1 MRKARQLW
9 EMLKV
14 TFHFWDGAGETKTM
28 RKSYTR
34 DSCGLVFFVDSV
46 HVEGMEE
53 AKTELQKRSRI
64 SENQEAPVLI
74 IIANKI

>member
-1 MRKARQLW
+1 
-9 EMLKV
+9 
-14 TFHFWDGAGETKTM
+14 M

-34 DSCGLVFFVDSV
+34 DSRGLVFFVDSV
-46 HVEGMEE
+46 RVEGMEE

-64 SENQEAPVLI
+64 SENQGAPVLI